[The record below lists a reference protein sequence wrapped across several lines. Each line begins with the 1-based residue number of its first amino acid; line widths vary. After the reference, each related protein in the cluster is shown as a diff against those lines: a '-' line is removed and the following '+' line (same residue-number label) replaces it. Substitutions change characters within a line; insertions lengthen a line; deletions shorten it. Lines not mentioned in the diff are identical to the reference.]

1 MKVIVITGTPGTGKT
16 FLAKRLSRLL
26 EFPIISGAALIKR
39 FNLAEKFDRKRKTY
53 VVDEKKF
60 ARAAQQEI
68 KKAQRAHLRGII
80 IESHLSHEIP
90 RQSVGLCLVTMCDV
104 KVLHARLK
112 KRGYGKE
119 KIKENLEA
127 EIFQVCLEEARA
139 KNHRVAVINTTQG
152 INNTVLS
159 SIDSLVWKSAKKQKH

>member
-1 MKVIVITGTPGTGKT
+1 MEVIIITGTPGTGKT
-16 FLAKRLSRLL
+16 FLAKRLGRLL
-26 EFPIISGAALIKR
+26 NYSVIGGAVLIKKFR
-39 FNLAEKFDRKRKTY
+39 LAERFDRKRKTY
-53 VVDEKKF
+53 LVDEKKF

-68 KKAQRAHLRGII
+68 KKAHRANLQGII

-90 RQSVGLCLVTMCDV
+90 SQSVGLCLVTMCDV

-112 KRGYGKE
+112 QRKYGKE

-139 KNHRVAVINTTQG
+139 NHHRVAVINTTQR

-159 SIDSLVWKSAKKQKH
+159 FIEKLLWKSAKKQKN